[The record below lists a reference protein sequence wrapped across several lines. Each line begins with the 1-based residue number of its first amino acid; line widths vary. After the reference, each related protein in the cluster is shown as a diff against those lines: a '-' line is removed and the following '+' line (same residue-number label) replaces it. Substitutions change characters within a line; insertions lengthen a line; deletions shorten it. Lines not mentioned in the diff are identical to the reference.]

1 MNIRS
6 AMWVFPAGLVKNG
19 VYSENVAYFFHFFNS
34 PQVLCHMPSPSV
46 FLPFPSLSAICP
58 VKALTEGGSGLNK
71 YWITLPTRLTH
82 LTSGG
87 CTVLL
92 NCGDKQLPFRFK
104 RFNFYHS
111 VITTAPKKSCFHVFS
126 S

>member
-6 AMWVFPAGLVKNG
+6 AMWVFPAGLVENG
-19 VYSENVAYFFHFFNS
+19 VYSENVAYFFHFLTHLRFF
-34 PQVLCHMPSPSV
+34 VTCHPPLFSCR
-46 FLPFPSLSAICP
+46 FSLSAICP